1 MKDEIRALI
10 NEIYELTHQINDGD
24 KCRCHFDLSG
34 PSDKYRCH
42 FDLNGPSESIYVYV
56 RPIKGNEWLY
66 CSQPV
71 FYTVRIYQTQEDVVN
86 ILNNVIENL
95 KTFTGVKP
103 C

>member
-34 PSDKYRCH
+34 PS
-42 FDLNGPSESIYVYV
+42 ESIYVYV

-71 FYTVRIYQTQEDVVN
+71 FYTVRTYQTQEDVVN